1 MGVSNQE
8 GRDEARQRSRLDR
21 NMIQKIYNALDLM
34 RNSTC
39 EVPFI
44 AFYRKEEVQP
54 ELNIHDLWKV
64 YKMDEKWCQL
74 KARKENLR
82 SLLQKMLEYQGD
94 LIMKDLDAPLPE
106 NVRMLQQEDI
116 DRIDEIQTTEEFND
130 CYKHFQL
137 YYGKDRAAMTDHFK
151 AKENAKE
158 PQPKKTRTRI
168 VKVKR
173 MVKRKVQKKKSKKFN
188 IDSDDDGDSDS
199 DKEKR
204 KKANIGSDDDSD
216 SGKEK
221 KKRAIIDSD
230 DDGDSDSDKEKKKK
244 SNKGS
249 DDDGDSD
256 SDTEKKKKSN
266 KGSDDD

>member
-168 VKVKR
+168 IKVKR

-188 IDSDDDGDSDS
+188 IDSDESGD
-199 DKEKR
+199 E
-204 KKANIGSDDDSD
+204 
-216 SGKEK
+216 
-221 KKRAIIDSD
+221 
-230 DDGDSDSDKEKKKK
+230 SDKEKKTQIDSDEDSDGEGKADKERSKK
-244 SNKGS
+244 RLIIDSDEDEYIAKKGS
-249 DDDGDSD
+249 DDEG
-256 SDTEKKKKSN
+256 K
-266 KGSDDD
+266 KGSDDEGKKGSDEGKKG